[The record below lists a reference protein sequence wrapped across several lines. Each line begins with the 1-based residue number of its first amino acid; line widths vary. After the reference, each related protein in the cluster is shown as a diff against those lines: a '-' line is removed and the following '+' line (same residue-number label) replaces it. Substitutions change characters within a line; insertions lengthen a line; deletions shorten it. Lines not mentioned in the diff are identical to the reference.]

1 MLQRHTHH
9 NGLVTLHTDGH
20 PRAPR
25 WTGPAR
31 GNQRCHL
38 VNSCPSQQA
47 ACTHPSVLTLN
58 ANIHPHTRPGR
69 CERCVDGAIGSA
81 LCGSRRRQISRS
93 EPAKGTIWGCLRM
106 EPVRSRPNVMRAH
119 DPNRCERCAPE
130 DAASFRFPFCTFF
143 RTARYSGQSAAI
155 VPIRVEAIPVANSPF
170 ASCHPSLCYLAFRSH
185 F

>member
-1 MLQRHTHH
+1 MPRMCAWSRVPGAVQQTPQINHPGYRV
-9 NGLVTLHTDGH
+9 VTTLLGWSNY
-20 PRAPR
+20 P
-25 WTGPAR
+25 
-31 GNQRCHL
+31 
-38 VNSCPSQQA
+38 
-47 ACTHPSVLTLN
+47 PSVHPLSTRVGWLSVHPMTTL
-58 ANIHPHTRPGR
+58 ILLRGDPS
-69 CERCVDGAIGSA
+69 GSA
-81 LCGSRRRQISRS
+81 PCGSRRRQISRS